1 MCSTKAAS
9 LPPRSGSSVRR
20 TRSQPYAAHTV
31 LQMATPAETVRH
43 DDEERRLSITSCITS
58 VSEPGKP
65 S

>member
-1 MCSTKAAS
+1 M
-9 LPPRSGSSVRR
+9 
-20 TRSQPYAAHTV
+20 RSQPYAAHTV
-31 LQMATPAETVRH
+31 PQMATPAETVRH